1 MLMAIMAACG
11 LWGVS
16 WAMGKRLQGAWGIIL
31 PGALMPVVASVNL
44 SFSQWR
50 WLLVAALLSTAVML
64 FHHRLRRYLLLPSCI
79 ALAGAI
85 AAISVNS
92 GGL

>member
-16 WAMGKRLQGAWGIIL
+16 WVMGERLRSAWSVLL
-31 PGALMPVVASVNL
+31 PGALMPLVASMNL
-44 SFSQWR
+44 SFGQWR
-50 WLLVAALLSTAVML
+50 WLLLAALLITAGML
-64 FHHRLRRYLLLPSCI
+64 FHHRLRPYILLPSCI
-79 ALAGAI
+79 ALAGAL
-85 AAISVNS
+85 AAVSVNA

>member
-16 WAMGKRLQGAWGIIL
+16 WAMGKRLQSAWGVIL
-31 PGALMPVVASVNL
+31 PGALMPVVASIHL

-50 WLLVAALLSTAVML
+50 WLLVAALLLTLVML
-64 FHHRLRRYLLLPSCI
+64 IHHRLRRFILLPSCI
-79 ALAGAI
+79 ALAGVL
-85 AAISVNS
+85 AAVSVNA

>member
-16 WAMGKRLQGAWGIIL
+16 WAMGKRLQGAWSVIL
-31 PGALMPVVASVNL
+31 PGALMPVVASINL

-50 WLLVAALLSTAVML
+50 WLLVVALLSTAAML

-79 ALAGAI
+79 VLAGVMAV
-85 AAISVNS
+85 ISVNT